1 MIIQPDSGGAD
12 ASAASLEVD
21 GVVVDFQGLRAIEDV
36 SLTLRP
42 GEILGLIGPNGAGK
56 TTLINVLTGFQAVTR
71 GSVRL
76 GGVDIAGWKPH
87 ERSRRGLVRTFQS
100 VLPFAGLTALENV
113 EAGGVAIGLIRGE
126 ARAEAARIL
135 NEMGLAHAANRKAGT
150 LPFGEERRVGIA
162 RAIAMRPRFLLMDE
176 PAAGLNDAE
185 CRDLQMIVRGICV
198 SLSCGILF
206 IEHRMSMVF
215 ELCHRIQVLQLGRT
229 LALGSTD
236 AIRADPK
243 VRKAYLGDDGVPS
256 C

>member
-1 MIIQPDSGGAD
+1 MIQPDSGGAD

-56 TTLINVLTGFQAVTR
+56 TTLINVLTGFQAVTQ

-113 EAGGVAIGLIRGE
+113 EAGGVAIGLVRGE
-126 ARAEAARIL
+126 ARAEAVRIL
-135 NEMGLAHAANRKAGT
+135 SEMGLAHAANRKAGT

-185 CRDLQMIVRGICV
+185 CRDLQTIVRGICV
-198 SLSCGILF
+198 SLSCGVLF

-229 LALGSTD
+229 LALGPTD

-243 VRKAYLGDDGVPS
+243 VRKAYLGEDEVSP

>member
-1 MIIQPDSGGAD
+1 MNTQPDSAGAD
-12 ASAASLEVD
+12 ASAGNLDVD

-42 GEILGLIGPNGAGK
+42 SEILGLIGPNGAGK
-56 TTLINVLTGFQAVTR
+56 TTLINVLTGFQSVTR

-76 GGVDIAGWKPH
+76 GGIDIAGWKPH

-113 EAGGVAIGLIRGE
+113 EAGGVAIGLGRGE
-126 ARAEAARIL
+126 ARAEATRIL
-135 NEMGLAHAANRKAGT
+135 GEMGLAHAADRKAGM

-185 CRDLQMIVRGICV
+185 CRDLVTIVRGLCT
-198 SLSCGILF
+198 SLRCGVLF

-215 ELCHRIQVLQLGRT
+215 ELCQRIQVLQLGRT
-229 LALGSTD
+229 LALGPTD
-236 AIRADPK
+236 EIRADAR
-243 VRKAYLGDDGVPS
+243 VSKAYLGEDGVS
-256 C
+256 